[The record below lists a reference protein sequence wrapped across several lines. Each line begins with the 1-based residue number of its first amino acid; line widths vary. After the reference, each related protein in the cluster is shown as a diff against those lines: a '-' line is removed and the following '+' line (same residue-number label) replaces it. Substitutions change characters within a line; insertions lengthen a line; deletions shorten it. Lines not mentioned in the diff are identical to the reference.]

1 SGALLRACRIGP
13 PPTVQAEADAPKE
26 SIQPRRSSRLPCP
39 GNGTQGPTW
48 RMRTSTGAGSEGL
61 AKQRANAMRTEELG
75 SEVLMFVGDAHESVA
90 TAFLDGDDVLLVD
103 ALGSLEDAQAL
114 RRVLCGDMGKAV
126 RVVAATHFM
135 SDHIA
140 GIPLFPD
147 ALTIAHRHHR
157 HTFLSQNRP
166 VDAFYREPKLVF
178 DSGMTMRW
186 GQHEL
191 RFLHNPGKTMD
202 HVSVD
207 VPTADLVCAG
217 DNIVGNIVYLS
228 KADPALIR
236 AAIGRMRQFGRSGV
250 IGGHM
255 GRFPATVLDNAI
267 HYLDRLQDA
276 VIRIRVDAR
285 PEETDDRLA
294 AISIEA
300 CLAPRVEPAS
310 FEGEWHRHNLEVIV
324 A

>member
-1 SGALLRACRIGP
+1 MRL
-13 PPTVQAEADAPKE
+13 EA
-26 SIQPRRSSRLPCP
+26 
-39 GNGTQGPTW
+39 
-48 RMRTSTGAGSEGL
+48 
-61 AKQRANAMRTEELG
+61 LG
-75 SEVLMFVGDAHESVA
+75 SNVLMFVGDDHESVA
-90 TAFLDGDDVLLVD
+90 TAFFDGDDVLLVD
-103 ALGSLEDAQAL
+103 SLGSVEDACWL
-114 RRVLCGDMGKAV
+114 RRVLCEDMGKTV

-140 GIPLFPD
+140 GMSLFPD

-157 HTFLSQNRP
+157 HTFLSQNHR
-166 VDAFYREPKLVF
+166 VDAFYREPRVVF
-178 DSGMTMRW
+178 DSAMAIRW
-186 GQHEL
+186 GEHEL

-236 AAIGRMRQFGRSGV
+236 TAIGRMRQFGRRTV

-255 GRFPATVLDNAI
+255 GRFPAAVLDNAV

-276 VIRIRVDAR
+276 VVRIRANAT
-285 PEETDDRLA
+285 PQETDDRIA
-294 AISIEA
+294 SIPLEA
-300 CLAPRVEPAS
+300 CLAPQVEPAG
-310 FEGEWHRHNLEVIV
+310 FEREWHQHNLDVIV
-324 A
+324 AQAVFALDASIASRAASA